1 MSSTRNLCAL
11 PTDRQEERRSRLSA
25 DPQTFKMLA
34 MPVRRAIART
44 RKWLLDRQFSDG
56 SWCAEL
62 EGDTILESE
71 TILLYAYLGQENS
84 ETARDLAARI
94 IEQQLPEGGWAMYPG
109 GKLEISGSVK
119 AYFALKLTGHDPSAE
134 YMQRARQAIL
144 TNGGADAVN
153 SYTRFYL
160 AMLGQISY
168 EQCPAVPPEVM
179 LLPKW
184 FPVNLYAVSA
194 WSRTIIVPLS
204 IISAFRP
211 MTEIAPGRG
220 IRELFLREPENWPPL
235 RCAGLP
241 GGTGLF
247 SWDRFFRGVDGL
259 LKWCQRRRI
268 LPLRKRAIEA
278 AEAWMVNRFER
289 SDGLGAIYP
298 PIVWSIVALKCLGYA
313 DDSPEVQ
320 YNHKQLEDLILRDED
335 TGAVR
340 LQPCKSPVWDTA
352 ITLRSLAS
360 GGISPENKS
369 VRKAVSWLLKRQIR
383 EPGDWSENVAATPG
397 GWCFEYANDFYPDV
411 DDTAMVLMALR
422 AQFPVVSRHAQAL
435 PPEFGLVDDL
445 DDVEDDWADGM
456 TIDLAAFSRRRKDSE
471 DVAANDAERGE
482 ETVATLDE
490 TVQAIDRGLQWLL
503 AMQNKDGGWGAF
515 DRNNDRQFLCYVPFA
530 DHNAMIDPS
539 TPDLTGRVLECL
551 GKLGRRMGDP
561 AVDRAVAYLR
571 QTQEAD
577 GSWFGRWGVNY
588 IYGTWQSIVG
598 LAAVGVPAND
608 PAILAGANWLLAH
621 QQACGGWGESADT
634 YEHPH
639 LRGQG
644 TPTASQT
651 AWAVMGLLAAG
662 MAGHSAVTRGIRY
675 LSLMQEDD
683 GSWNESEFTG
693 TGFPKVFYLKY
704 HYYPIY
710 FPLLALAQWA
720 VQINPLLADDVLP
733 LPASHAASRRI
744 AVPIVKPLHRVIAR
758 S

>member
-1 MSSTRNLCAL
+1 
-11 PTDRQEERRSRLSA
+11 
-25 DPQTFKMLA
+25 MLKILA
-34 MPVRRAIART
+34 TPVRRAIART
-44 RKWLLDRQFSDG
+44 RKWLLDRQFPDG

-71 TILLYAYLGQENS
+71 TILLYAYLGRDDS
-84 ETARDLAARI
+84 ETAQKLAQRI
-94 IEQQLPEGGWAMYPG
+94 LEQQLPDGGWAMYPG

-144 TNGGADAVN
+144 AHGGADAVN

-204 IISAFRP
+204 IISAYRP
-211 MTEIAPGRG
+211 VKKLASQMG
-220 IRELFLREPENWPPL
+220 IRELFLKEPENWPPL
-235 RCAGLP
+235 RCDGLP
-241 GGTGLF
+241 GGTGLI
-247 SWDRFFRGVDGL
+247 SWDRFFRSVDSL
-259 LKWCQRRRI
+259 FKWCQRRNF
-268 LPLRKRAIEA
+268 LPLRKRSIRQ
-278 AEAWMVNRFER
+278 AEAWMLKRFEN

-320 YNHKQLEDLILRDED
+320 YNHKQLNDLILRDDE
-335 TGAVR
+335 TGSLR

-352 ITLRSLAS
+352 ITLRALSAA
-360 GGISPENKS
+360 GVSPDS
-369 VRKAVSWLLKRQIR
+369 RPIRQAVSWLLKQQIR
-383 EPGDWSENVAATPG
+383 RSGDWSETVEVPPG
-397 GWCFEYANDFYPDV
+397 GWAFEYANDFYPDV
-411 DDTAMVLMALR
+411 DDTIMSLMALR
-422 AQFPVVSRHAQAL
+422 AQFPDASVPAQAL
-435 PPEFGLVDDL
+435 PPELGLVGDSD
-445 DDVEDDWADGM
+445 ETGDWAEGM
-456 TIDLAAFSRRRKDSE
+456 TIDLAAFAKDTADPSRNAGSFD
-471 DVAANDAERGE
+471 DAKTLPHDEE
-482 ETVATLDE
+482 ETLATLDE
-490 TVQAIDRGLQWLL
+490 TVQAIDRGLQWML

-515 DRNNDRQFLCYVPFA
+515 DRDNNRQFLCYVPFA

-539 TPDLTGRVLECL
+539 TPDLTGRTLECL
-551 GKLGRRMGDP
+551 GKLGRRVGDP
-561 AVDRAVAYLR
+561 IVDRAVAYLR

-588 IYGTWQSIVG
+588 IYGTWQSLVG
-598 LAAVGVPAND
+598 LAAVGLPAND
-608 PAILAGANWLLAH
+608 PAIVAGANWLLAH

-651 AWAVMGLLAAG
+651 AWAVLGLLAAG
-662 MAGHSAVTRGIRY
+662 MAGHTAVTRGIRY
-675 LSLMQEDD
+675 LSLMQ
-683 GSWNESEFTG
+683 NEEGAWDEPEFTG

-710 FPLLALAQWA
+710 FPLLALSQWA
-720 VQINPLLADDVLP
+720 VQVNPLLADDAMPLPPLNAIPQKIQLP
-733 LPASHAASRRI
+733 LI
-744 AVPIVKPLHRVIAR
+744 KPLNRIFAR